1 MHSIHLE
8 FSTVAEMEDFF
19 SSRRPY
25 TVPNFDGLGL
35 EQANPVP
42 VGTCTPIPVSL
53 IEAYRVLQD
62 LLTDSRFE
70 WRKVATVVEKTG
82 LTENNIVEHFNKEGI
97 DYEITTGNQGTRLI
111 KANY

>member
-8 FSTVAEMEDFF
+8 FNTVTEMEDFF
-19 SSRRPY
+19 SSRRYY
-25 TVPNFDGLGL
+25 TAPNFDGLGLGL

-42 VGTCTPIPVSL
+42 VGTCTPVGL
-53 IEAYRVLQD
+53 DEAYGILQD